1 VTGICLAP
9 LEGGVPRPRPRPEHP
24 AAGPPGPS
32 DPEWYKD
39 AIIYELH
46 VRSFQDSNGDGV
58 GDFAGLT
65 SRLGYLYD
73 LGVTAI
79 WLLPFYPSP
88 LRDDGYDIADYRGIH
103 PSYGT
108 MADFRSFLDEAHRR
122 GLRVITEL
130 VVNHTSDEHPWFQR
144 ARRAKPGHPER
155 EFYVWSESP
164 DRYDGA
170 RVIFQDFERSN
181 WTWDPVAEAYYW
193 HRFYSHQPDLNFD
206 NPAVFEAVQ
215 EVIDYWFG
223 LGVDGMRLDA
233 IPYLVEREGTHSE
246 NLRQT
251 HDVLRRLRRHVDE
264 RFSHRM
270 LLAEANQWPEDA
282 AAYFG
287 NGDESHMVFHFPLM
301 PRLFM
306 AIRQEDRLPIVDILA
321 QTPDAPKGCQWAL
334 FLRNHD
340 ELTLEMVTEEER
352 QYMYY
357 VYATDPQARI
367 NLGIRR
373 RLAPLVG
380 NDRRRVELMN
390 MLLFSLPG
398 TPILYYGDEI
408 GMGDNIYLGDRNGV
422 RTPMQWSADR
432 NGGFSRAN
440 PQRLFLPLI
449 VDDQYHY
456 QAVHVEQ
463 QKGSRTSLLAW
474 MTRLISLRR
483 RFQAFGRGRM
493 DIVDTPNPRVLAYV
507 RTWHRQQILVVANLS
522 RFAQHAELDL
532 ERWTGMAPV
541 ELSGR
546 TPFPPVASEP
556 YALSLGPHACFWF
569 ELRSDRAPARRAL
582 PELGVERN
590 WDELFDERGRPELE
604 AALPAYLEA
613 CTVWATGGRSILSVR
628 IEESLR
634 IESGRRRYVLLIVRL
649 TFTSGEPQLCLLP
662 LGVQARA
669 GARTERSLVATLR
682 IGASAQ
688 HVLYDAS
695 EDPPLASALLG
706 MVRRKQAVPGTA
718 GVLEAIAYRPEA
730 LSARSQIG
738 NGIRRERRGPNAL
751 VDVGGAIVLKLFK
764 QLDIGPNPEVELC
777 THLNAAGFAHAPA
790 LHGSLIYRPYA
801 SARGDTIAIGIL
813 EQFVENEGEAWP
825 RAVRA
830 ARAYFTRAA
839 RRRRPARPIPAILPA
854 LDDGTDAAEEAGL
867 SLGAYVGVI
876 RLIAVR
882 TADLHR
888 TLAVATTDPDF
899 VPEPLNPLS
908 QRSAYQRMR
917 TLAVSVTATLRR
929 QQQRLP
935 RQLRRAADV
944 VVARQGDAMAVFHAL
959 LERPMQGLRIR
970 DHGNL
975 HLGQVLHT
983 GDDIMLI
990 DFEGE
995 PGRPVY
1001 ERRLKRSPMH
1011 DVAAMVRS
1019 FHNAAHAAR
1028 QFLGPDTQGKP
1039 APPWLRR
1046 WQQAVG
1052 TVFVT
1057 TYLDATR
1064 DTGLLPADRKD
1075 LEALLRAH
1083 LLERAYYELRFELT
1097 HRPQWVQA
1105 PLLDIPVLM
1114 GEGGESGGSVA

>member
-1 VTGICLAP
+1 M
-9 LEGGVPRPRPRPEHP
+9 PRARRQPRSARPT
-24 AAGPPGPS
+24 GPS

-39 AIIYELH
+39 AVIYELH
-46 VRSFQDSNGDGV
+46 VRAFQDSNGDGV
-58 GDFAGLT
+58 GDFPGLT
-65 SRLGYLYD
+65 SRLGYLSD

-103 PSYGT
+103 PAYGT
-108 MADFRSFLDEAHRR
+108 MADFERFLDEAHAC

-130 VVNHTSDEHPWFQR
+130 VVNHTSDQHPWFQR
-144 ARRAKPGHPER
+144 ARRARPGQPER
-155 EFYVWSESP
+155 DFYVWSESP
-164 DRYDGA
+164 DRYAGA
-170 RVIFQDFERSN
+170 RVIFQDFELSN
-181 WTWDPVAEAYYW
+181 WTWDPVAGAYYW

-215 EVIDYWFG
+215 QVLDYWFE

-233 IPYLVEREGTHSE
+233 VPYLVEREGTHSE

-251 HDVLRRLRRHVDE
+251 HDVLRRIRRHVDE
-264 RFSHRM
+264 RFANRM

-287 NGDESHMVFHFPLM
+287 KGDESHMVFHFPLM

-321 QTPDAPKGCQWAL
+321 QTPEAPKGCQWAL

-380 NDRRRVELMN
+380 NDRRRIELMN
-390 MLLFSLPG
+390 VLLLSLPG
-398 TPILYYGDEI
+398 TPVLYYGDEI

-440 PQRLFLPLI
+440 PHRLYLPLI

-463 QKGSRTSLLAW
+463 QKASRTSLLAW
-474 MTRLISLRR
+474 MTRVISLRR

-493 DIVDTPNPRVLAYV
+493 DIVDSPNMRVLAYV
-507 RTWHRQQILVVANLS
+507 RTWRRQRILVVANLS

-532 ERWTGMAPV
+532 ARWAGSVPI
-541 ELSGR
+541 ELFGR
-546 TPFPPVASEP
+546 TPFPPIAATP
-556 YALSLGPHACFWF
+556 YALSLGPHAYLWF
-569 ELRSDRAPARRAL
+569 ELRPRRAQAPRAL
-582 PELGVERN
+582 PELAVERQ
-590 WDELFDERGRPELE
+590 WVELLDERGRPELE
-604 AALPAYLEA
+604 AALPVYLET
-613 CTVWATGGRSILSVR
+613 CTRWATEGRSILSVR
-628 IEESLR
+628 IEDALR
-634 IESGRRRYVLLIVRL
+634 IDLADAPYALLIVRL
-649 TFTSGEPQLCLLP
+649 SFTSGEPQLCLLP
-662 LGVQARA
+662 LGARA
-669 GARTERSLVATLR
+669 GEAGGRVVAALRTDTST
-682 IGASAQ
+682 GQ
-688 HVLYDAS
+688 VLYDAS
-695 EDPPLASALLG
+695 EDPRLAEALLSL
-706 MVRRKQAVPGTA
+706 VRRRGVVTGNA
-718 GVLEAIAYRPEA
+718 GVLEAVAYGRRT
-730 LSARSQIG
+730 LNARTPRV
-738 NGIRRERRGPNAL
+738 NGLRRARRGPNAL
-751 VDVGGAIVLKLFK
+751 VGVGHGIVLKLFR
-764 QLDIGPNPEVELC
+764 QLEAGPNPEIEVC

-790 LHGSLIYRPYA
+790 LQGTLIYRPFS
-801 SARGDTIAIGIL
+801 SARGDAIAIGIL
-813 EQFVENEGEAWP
+813 EQFLKNEGEAWP
-825 RAVRA
+825 YAVRA
-830 ARAYFTRAA
+830 AVAFLSRVSRRQRAA
-839 RRRRPARPIPAILPA
+839 APPSTIVPVLGAEA
-854 LDDGTDAAEEAGL
+854 AAEAEAT
-867 SLGAYVGVI
+867 LGGYADAI
-876 RLIAVR
+876 RLIASRIADLHSTLASR
-882 TADLHR
+882 TAD
-888 TLAVATTDPDF
+888 PDF
-899 VPEPLNPLS
+899 TPEPLNPLS

-917 TLAVSVTATLRR
+917 TLAVSATALLRR
-929 QQQRLP
+929 QQQHLP
-935 RQLRRAADV
+935 RRLRHAAEAV
-944 VVARQGDAMAVFHAL
+944 AARQGDAIRVFQVL
-959 LERPMQGLRIR
+959 LERPMHGQRIR
-970 DHGNL
+970 GHGNL

-983 GDDIMLI
+983 DSDIMLI

-1001 ERRLKRSPMH
+1001 ERRLKRTPMH

-1028 QFLGPDTQGKP
+1028 ETLPVRRARPP
-1039 APPWLRR
+1039 ASARLRQ
-1046 WQQAVG
+1046 WQRAAG
-1052 TVFVT
+1052 TLFVNA
-1057 TYLDATR
+1057 YLDALG
-1064 DTGLLPADRKD
+1064 DGDLLPRDDRD
-1075 LEALLRAH
+1075 REALLRAH

-1097 HRPQWVQA
+1097 HRPEWVHA

-1114 GEGGESGGSVA
+1114 AYG